1 MVVFLVNSAKKGHF
15 YGIGVGP
22 GDPEL
27 LTLKAARLLGE
38 ADLIAAA
45 DPGSGSSIALRI
57 AADHVRGKEI
67 LLCPAPMTRDRER
80 LRAAWAEGARR
91 ICAQL
96 ARGRTVAFVTLGD
109 PTLYSTCGYLCRRV
123 RTAGYEAELV
133 PGVPSFCAAAAAVG
147 ESLCEG
153 EEGLLIVPA
162 SNPLLEKSLKAPV
175 NRVVMKA
182 GRSVERLK
190 ALLNGTDALENA
202 VLVENCGM
210 EGERILPLAEADSAG
225 YFSTVI
231 IRDKNAAD

>member
-1 MVVFLVNSAKKGHF
+1 MVVYLVNSAKKGRF
-15 YGIGVGP
+15 YGVGVGP

-38 ADLIAAA
+38 ADIIAAA
-45 DPGSGSSIALRI
+45 DPGSGTSIALTI
-57 AADHVRGKEI
+57 AAEHVRGKEI
-67 LLCPAPMTRDRER
+67 LLCPAPMTRDRSR
-80 LRAAWAEGARR
+80 LRAAWAEGARL
-91 ICAQL
+91 ICTELAQ
-96 ARGRTVAFVTLGD
+96 GRTVAFVTLGD

-123 RTAGYEAELV
+123 RAAGYEAELV

-162 SNPLLEKSLKAPV
+162 SNPLLEESLTVPV

-190 ALLNGTDALENA
+190 TLLNGTDALERA

-210 EGERILPLAEADSAG
+210 AGECIVPLREADAAG

-231 IRDKNAAD
+231 IRDKNTAE